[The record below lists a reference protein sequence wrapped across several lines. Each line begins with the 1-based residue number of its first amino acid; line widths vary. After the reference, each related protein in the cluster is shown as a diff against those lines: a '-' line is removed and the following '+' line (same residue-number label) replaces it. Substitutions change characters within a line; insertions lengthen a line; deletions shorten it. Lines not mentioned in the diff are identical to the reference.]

1 MQTLA
6 YLDHAAT
13 SPVDPRVAAAMQ
25 PWLEERYGNPS
36 ALHARGRAALAAIE
50 EARERVAAALGCAP
64 AEIVFTSGG
73 TESVNAAI
81 KGIALAR
88 KLARLGSSVVV
99 SAIEH
104 HAVLHASEWLERFG
118 CARLVVD
125 VDGRGVVDPDTV
137 AATLRPD
144 VGLVSV
150 MLANNE
156 VGTVQPVRE
165 IVAAVRA
172 RAASLGIDVAVHT
185 DAVQAARWL
194 PLNVE
199 EVGVDALSLSAHKFG
214 GPPGVGVLYLRRGVP
229 FLEQISGGGQER
241 QRRAGTENV
250 PGIVGTGL
258 ALELAQRERQS
269 NVRRAAALRARL
281 VAGVRQ
287 ALPEARLHGEG
298 AEVLPSIASFTVP
311 GVDGEELV
319 QALDVLGVAAS
330 SGSACASVSWEPSH
344 VLLAMGLSLEEAVGA
359 VRFSFGP
366 ETTEAEIDAAVA
378 ALPRAV
384 EMARAVVSR

>member
-199 EVGVDALSLSAHKFG
+199 EVGVDALSLPAWACSTCGAACRFWS
-214 GPPGVGVLYLRRGVP
+214 R
-229 FLEQISGGGQER
+229 S
-241 QRRAGTENV
+241 
-250 PGIVGTGL
+250 
-258 ALELAQRERQS
+258 
-269 NVRRAAALRARL
+269 AAADR
-281 VAGVRQ
+281 
-287 ALPEARLHGEG
+287 
-298 AEVLPSIASFTVP
+298 SASDAPVP
-311 GVDGEELV
+311 RTSRV
-319 QALDVLGVAAS
+319 S
-330 SGSACASVSWEPSH
+330 SGR
-344 VLLAMGLSLEEAVGA
+344 G
-359 VRFSFGP
+359 
-366 ETTEAEIDAAVA
+366 
-378 ALPRAV
+378 
-384 EMARAVVSR
+384 